1 MRENIVKDK
10 EFYILSRSIDNATK
24 CKITEVNDDFFSI
37 KLENK
42 GRYEVDESVEMFTMT
57 DKGQLYFETIVKE
70 VKDDIISMWFPISY
84 KYLQRREY
92 SRIKLNKEI
101 QLEAEGKKY
110 NALIIDISAG
120 GLKLQT
126 DEQIELL
133 KKYSLNIDIE
143 TKQINCTFEP
153 IRIELN
159 GNKFISSG
167 RFTNINN
174 YDRISLVQYCF
185 MKQIENR
192 NK

>member
-101 QLEAEGKKY
+101 QLEAEEKKIQCAH
-110 NALIIDISAG
+110 N
-120 GLKLQT
+120 
-126 DEQIELL
+126 
-133 KKYSLNIDIE
+133 
-143 TKQINCTFEP
+143 
-153 IRIELN
+153 
-159 GNKFISSG
+159 
-167 RFTNINN
+167 
-174 YDRISLVQYCF
+174 
-185 MKQIENR
+185 
-192 NK
+192 